1 MKKIEK
7 KFEIKDENGL
17 VIGEK
22 VELTIINS
30 MGENFAKFI
39 ENKKGYKFFNKLNQ
53 EISNFE
59 LFYMDLPLEELKVK
73 FKYSYKVPILDL

>member
-7 KFEIKDENGL
+7 KYDIHDEKGR

-22 VELTIINS
+22 VELTIVNS
-30 MGENFAKFI
+30 SGDNFAKFI
-39 ENKKGYKFFNKLNQ
+39 ENKKGYKFFNKFNQ

-59 LFYMDLPLEELKVK
+59 LFYMDLSLEDLKL
-73 FKYSYKVPILDL
+73 KYKHTYLDDKKI

>member
-7 KFEIKDENGL
+7 KYDIHDEKGR

-22 VELTIINS
+22 VELTIVNS
-30 MGENFAKFI
+30 RGENFAKFN

-59 LFYMDLPLEELKVK
+59 LFYMNLPLEELKVK
-73 FKYSYKVPILDL
+73 FKYSYKVPNLDF

>member
-7 KFEIKDENGL
+7 KFDIHDDKGR

-22 VELTIINS
+22 VELTIVNS
-30 MGENFAKFI
+30 RDENFAKFSEI
-39 ENKKGYKFFNKLNQ
+39 KKGYKFFNKLNK

-59 LFYMDLPLEELKVK
+59 LFYMDLTLEDLKL
-73 FKYSYKVPILDL
+73 KYKHTYLDDKKI

>member
-7 KFEIKDENGL
+7 KSDIKNEKGD

-22 VELTIINS
+22 VELTIVNS
-30 MGENFAKFI
+30 RGENFAKFI
-39 ENKKGYKFFNKLNQ
+39 EKKKGYKFFNKLNQ

-59 LFYMDLPLEELKVK
+59 LFYKDLPLEELKVK
-73 FKYSYKVPILDL
+73 YKYSYKKPILDL